1 MMTMM
6 MMTIMMMRVIKTTK
20 TKYELREID
29 LWEEYTMDPK
39 RKKMEQNEERYVAIL
54 RNVLGANDKNSN
66 KFD

>member
-1 MMTMM
+1 MM